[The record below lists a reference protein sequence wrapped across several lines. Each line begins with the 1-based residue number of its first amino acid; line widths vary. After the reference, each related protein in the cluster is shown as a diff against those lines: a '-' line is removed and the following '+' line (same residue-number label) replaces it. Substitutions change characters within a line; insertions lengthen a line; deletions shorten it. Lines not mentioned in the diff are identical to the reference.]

1 MKEKLRKKAVVTG
14 GTRGIGLAI
23 AKRLKQNNIEVL
35 VTGTKNYSTLNED
48 FLYKAVDFSSLAAI
62 QEFSNFL
69 QSFAP
74 DILINNA
81 GINKIDG
88 FGDIKPEDFLK
99 IQQVNTTAP
108 FYLCQAVLA
117 GMKKKRWG
125 RIINITSVWSK
136 ISKTG
141 RASYSASKFG
151 LDGMIAA
158 LAAEVA
164 EYGVLVNCVA
174 PGFIETDLT
183 KEILG
188 PQGIVDI
195 AQQIPMKRLGKP
207 EEIASFV
214 AWLVS
219 EENTYISGQNLAID
233 GGFTRV

>member
-88 FGDIKPEDFLK
+88 FNDIKPEDFLK

-141 RASYSASKFG
+141 RASYSASKFA

-219 EENTYISGQNLAID
+219 EENTYISGQNLAI
-233 GGFTRV
+233 

>member
-88 FGDIKPEDFLK
+88 FNDIKPEDFLK
-99 IQQVNTTAP
+99 IQQVHTTAP

>member
-1 MKEKLRKKAVVTG
+1 MKKNSRKKAVVTG

-23 AKRLKQNNIEVL
+23 AKKLQQNNIEVL
-35 VTGTKNYSTLNED
+35 ITGTKPLSTLKED
-48 FLYKAVDFSSLAAI
+48 FLYQAVDFSLLEAI
-62 QEFSNFL
+62 QEFSIFL

-88 FGDIKPEDFLK
+88 FDDIKPEDFLK
-99 IQQVNTTAP
+99 IQQVNMTAP
-108 FYLCQAVLA
+108 FYLCQAVLPS
-117 GMKKKRWG
+117 MQKNSWG
-125 RIINITSVWSK
+125 RIINITSIWSK
-136 ISKTG
+136 ISKIG

-151 LDGMIAA
+151 VDGMMAA

-164 EYGVLVNCVA
+164 EYGILVNCVA
-174 PGFIETDLT
+174 PGFVETDLT
-183 KEILG
+183 KESLG
-188 PQGIVDI
+188 LQGMADI
-195 AQQIPMKRLGKP
+195 AQQIPIKRLAKP

-219 EENTYISGQNLAID
+219 EENTYISGQNLVID